1 MAYENLITETRDR
14 VAVVTLNRPARL
26 NALNDALADE
36 LGDALRG

>member
-1 MAYENLITETRDR
+1 MAYQTILTETRDR
-14 VAVVTLNRPARL
+14 TALITLNRPQRL